1 MPLPNKALQFSAVA
15 TYCHAVRQHLYC
27 YDSVVVVL
35 FFAIGIPTQRNF
47 HGKQCRNF
55 RNIQIWKRF
64 PPVEHEC
71 QLWNMSIHVPF
82 RRELSVRFV
91 FTKTPGAS
99 VLDCGSEASSPHH
112 LMLHLTS
119 SAQSVM
125 DPQCVRNT
133 ICLKAV

>member
-1 MPLPNKALQFSAVA
+1 MENNAEISENERAPQ
-15 TYCHAVRQHLYC
+15 
-27 YDSVVVVL
+27 
-35 FFAIGIPTQRNF
+35 IGSNQLRYTVWIFNYFDQIPT
-47 HGKQCRNF
+47 GY

-99 VLDCGSEASSPHH
+99 VLDCGSKASSPHH